1 MHAFSTL
8 GAAQYFGDGWCRF
21 DFFLVCISL
30 LDQIAHEALAA
41 VLPVPPFLL
50 RVMRLVR
57 ILRLLRLLKGAKEL
71 RSLLVTLVLSFPPL
85 LNVASLLA
93 MVIFVYAVLGLQLF
107 SFVAHGDSIDAQRN
121 FETLGSGALLL
132 FQVDGRGW
140 PWIAVDCR
148 GWPWIAVDCCGL
160 LLIASSNAPRW
171 AAPSSSASRAT
182 TGPA

>member
-1 MHAFSTL
+1 MHAISTL

-21 DFFLVCISL
+21 DFFLVCVSL

-71 RSLLVTLVLSFPPL
+71 RSLLVTLVLSFPSL

-132 FQVDGRGW
+132 FQVMAVDGRGW
-140 PWIAVDCR
+140 PWMAVDGR
-148 GWPWIAVDCCGL
+148 GLPWIAVDCC
-160 LLIASSNAPRW
+160 
-171 AAPSSSASRAT
+171 
-182 TGPA
+182 